1 MYLSKMPNL
10 SLSVVTLFHTPSLPS
25 FWKSW
30 TYKFVEEQ
38 QLSKDS
44 DCFSA
49 TIIPWNITPFS
60 RIVLQTLPSYALLAF
75 ICLLYSFRLL
85 LLIMQL
91 DVTYIIECIYPG
103 RYRWSVTLY
112 LLERPPGEVIG
123 YTFVS
128 YLVETKLV
136 LDLQNQTLLRRID
149 VIM

>member
-1 MYLSKMPNL
+1 
-10 SLSVVTLFHTPSLPS
+10 
-25 FWKSW
+25 
-30 TYKFVEEQ
+30 
-38 QLSKDS
+38 
-44 DCFSA
+44 
-49 TIIPWNITPFS
+49 
-60 RIVLQTLPSYALLAF
+60 
-75 ICLLYSFRLL
+75 
-85 LLIMQL
+85 MQL